1 MQVVLIA
8 GHDFDTSQ
16 HYNSAHEVIQL
27 AALKEI
33 AKKLPT
39 TPEELLQVL
48 RSKS

>member
-1 MQVVLIA
+1 MVA
-8 GHDFDTSQ
+8 GQDFDPSQ

-39 TPEELLQVL
+39 TPEELQQVL
-48 RSKS
+48 PIKS

>member
-8 GHDFDTSQ
+8 TQQVFDTSQ

-39 TPEELLQVL
+39 TPEELLQVS
-48 RSKS
+48 RS